1 MNFFGRKPQ
10 HEALETTFG
19 QKLVDQQVAP
29 GTQLHYDSEL
39 IGRLRGHHDA
49 LFELSVKA
57 RDTAQ
62 VSKFDETRKC
72 VNKFRLLLNEHLLE
86 KNLRVYTYLGC
97 CLKSD
102 SEGLEVTRDMRRETG
117 AVSRK
122 ATLFITH
129 YSDTGI
135 NEQNQL
141 AFLEELAQVKGELNE
156 TFAREE
162 RTLYP
167 MYQPPHVYVDSAVKW
182 LTAGSSPALRGGPA
196 EAGQMLPT
204 ESANTDDALSY
215 FSNVHAES
223 AVDFPGYSVPLRA
236 AG

>member
-1 MNFFGRKPQ
+1 MNLFGRKPQ
-10 HEALETTFG
+10 REALEATFG

-29 GTQLHYDSEL
+29 GTQLHYDGEL
-39 IGRLRGHHDA
+39 IGRLRAHHDA
-49 LFELSVKA
+49 LFDLSVKA
-57 RDTAQ
+57 RDAALA
-62 VSKFDETRKC
+62 SRFDETRKC

-135 NEQNQL
+135 NEENQS

-182 LTAGSSPALRGGPA
+182 LTAGSSPRPRGASA
-196 EAGQMLPT
+196 EAGLMLPT
-204 ESANTDDALSY
+204 ESANADDALGY
-215 FSNVHAES
+215 FANAHAES
-223 AVDFPGYSVPLRA
+223 TVDFPGYSVPLRA

>member
-1 MNFFGRKPQ
+1 MNFFGRKPPR
-10 HEALETTFG
+10 EALETTFG

-49 LFELSVKA
+49 LFDLSVKA
-57 RDTAQ
+57 RDAAQ
-62 VSKFDETRKC
+62 ASKFDETRKY

-97 CLKSD
+97 CLRSD

-135 NEQNQL
+135 NEENQS
-141 AFLEELAQVKGELNE
+141 AFLEELAQVIGELNQ

-162 RTLYP
+162 RTLHP
-167 MYQPPHVYVDSAVKW
+167 MYQPPHVYLDSAVKW
-182 LTAGSSPALRGGPA
+182 LTAGSSPGPRGGA
-196 EAGQMLPT
+196 VETRQMLPT
-204 ESANTDDALSY
+204 ESANADDALGY
-215 FSNVHAES
+215 FANAHAES
-223 AVDFPGYSVPLRA
+223 TLDYPGYCVPLSA